1 VDDTKKIDGGETA
14 MFELEKQVAR
24 LKELRQLSR
33 QIQTEAEQIRS
44 VLAKV
49 VEVAGGKLL
58 VGSYVLS
65 LSEVQT
71 IPYAKIVDEIL
82 RNHPELAD
90 EVNGLIEQFKVITKR
105 LDIAEK
111 QN

>member
-1 VDDTKKIDGGETA
+1 

-58 VGSYVLS
+58 VGFYVLS

-82 RNHPELAD
+82 RSHPELAD

-105 LDIAEK
+105 LDIAEVR
-111 QN
+111 N

>member
-1 VDDTKKIDGGETA
+1 